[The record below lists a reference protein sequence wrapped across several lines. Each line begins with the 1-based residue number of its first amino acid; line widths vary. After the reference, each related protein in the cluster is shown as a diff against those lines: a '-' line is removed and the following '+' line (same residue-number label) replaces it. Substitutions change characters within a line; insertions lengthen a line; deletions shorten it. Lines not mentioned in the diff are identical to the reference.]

1 MTVFVETE
9 VVAIVRTSLVRSPEA
24 TAEAAEIAEPVLL
37 SGLGAL
43 CGCFRVPGNCR
54 TARVVAI
61 LAKVP
66 RPLALP

>member
-9 VVAIVRTSLVRSPEA
+9 VVVILFEDVARA
-24 TAEAAEIAEPVLL
+24 MDA
-37 SGLGAL
+37 
-43 CGCFRVPGNCR
+43 GNCR

>member
-9 VVAIVRTSLVRSPEA
+9 VVVMLIELIGDVARAIDA
-24 TAEAAEIAEPVLL
+24 
-37 SGLGAL
+37 
-43 CGCFRVPGNCR
+43 GNCR